1 MRLAGCPKMTGGA
14 PVRLL
19 QSRASRSTLTEP
31 ANLLVSSKGFSVW
44 RTICE
49 AGRGRARCRL
59 HRQLSVEA
67 SVMIEKLAAIR
78 GLVWNEF
85 LDLNHTSKTLIL
97 VSLMIPKF
105 ARDTGGEA
113 WRTSESGH

>member
-1 MRLAGCPKMTGGA
+1 
-14 PVRLL
+14 
-19 QSRASRSTLTEP
+19 
-31 ANLLVSSKGFSVW
+31 
-44 RTICE
+44 
-49 AGRGRARCRL
+49 
-59 HRQLSVEA
+59 
-67 SVMIEKLAAIR
+67 MIEKLAGIR

-85 LDLNHTSKTLIL
+85 LDLNYTSKTLIL